1 VLAKVLRD
9 ELDNFLWSPICKW
22 WQFLNL
28 MFNLFYCLILGRIDA
43 YSIGLQKGEL
53 EALLCK
59 PHETKCKCMHFL
71 VKIGAIFEEG
81 AELAILSDLPF
92 LLYTIRVEDHKPLQ
106 HLEI

>member
-1 VLAKVLRD
+1 
-9 ELDNFLWSPICKW
+9 
-22 WQFLNL
+22 
-28 MFNLFYCLILGRIDA
+28 M

-59 PHETKCKCMHFL
+59 PHETKCRCMHLL

-92 LLYTIRVEDHKPLQ
+92 SYTLLARVEDQTPLQ